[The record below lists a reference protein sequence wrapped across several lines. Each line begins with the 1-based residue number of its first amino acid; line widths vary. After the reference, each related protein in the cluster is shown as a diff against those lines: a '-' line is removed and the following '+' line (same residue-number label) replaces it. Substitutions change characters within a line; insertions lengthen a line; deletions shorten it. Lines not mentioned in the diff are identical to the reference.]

1 MTAVSHD
8 PAGVR
13 TRRRMSLS
21 GIAARAR
28 NVVSDPARSRV
39 RVPRWLVVA
48 VVVGDTVAVV
58 VALAASQL
66 IFPTRHAP
74 EVLFG
79 PSGAALAWPV
89 LLAARGCYTRA
100 GMAARDGQQQIRRA
114 VVTLVALFAVVSAVL
129 EQSVAMTTVVVVGP
143 LLFAISMGARRVVAL
158 RLRRLRRDGIAVRR
172 VVAVGAGEAI
182 TELVDQLAR
191 VTDHPMVVVGACTEG
206 GALAEDIPVVG
217 EVRIDPN
224 SDAEGLRGGPAVDTV
239 LDAAQRLEADTVC
252 VVGASVFASDRL
264 RALSWAL
271 RDRGVDL
278 VTAPGLVDIASHRV
292 KFDRAGIV
300 TLLHLRS
307 VPSGGPRRLAKA
319 VVDRVVAATALVV
332 LAVPMFAIG
341 VAIRAT
347 SSGPALYRHTRI
359 GIAGRPFT
367 MVKFRTMVANA
378 DDLRS
383 DLLGANEN
391 DGMMFKLRNDP
402 RVTRIG
408 QLLRRTSL
416 DELPQ
421 LINVA
426 LGQMSL
432 VGPRPPLPSEVA
444 DYGALEHRRLL
455 VPPGMTGL
463 WQVSGRSTLNW
474 DETLRLDLRYVDNWT
489 FATDLRMLWRTAS
502 VVVRGTGAY

>member
-1 MTAVSHD
+1 
-8 PAGVR
+8 
-13 TRRRMSLS
+13 MSLS
-21 GIAARAR
+21 RIAARAR

-39 RVPRWLVVA
+39 RVPRWLVAA
-48 VVVGDTVAVV
+48 VVVGDTVAVL
-58 VALAASQL
+58 VALAASQF

-100 GMAARDGQQQIRRA
+100 GMAASDGQQQIGRA
-114 VVTLVALFAVVSAVL
+114 VIALVALFAVVSAVL
-129 EQSVAMTTVVVVGP
+129 EQNVAMTTVVVVAP
-143 LLFAISMGARRVVAL
+143 LLFAISIGARRGVAR
-158 RLRRLRRDGIAVRR
+158 RLRRLRRAGIAVRR

-217 EVRIDPN
+217 EVRIEP
-224 SDAEGLRGGPAVDTV
+224 SDAESLRGGPAVDTV

-307 VPSGGPRRLAKA
+307 VPSGGPRRLAKV

-332 LAVPMFAIG
+332 LAAPMFAIG

-367 MVKFRTMVANA
+367 MFKFRTMVTNA

-408 QLLRRTSL
+408 QLLRRSSL

-421 LINVA
+421 LINVV

-432 VGPRPPLPSEVA
+432 VGPRPPLPDEVA
-444 DYGALEHRRLL
+444 GYGALEHRRLL
-455 VPPGMTGL
+455 VRPGMTGL

-489 FATDLRMLWRTAS
+489 FATDLRMLWRTVS